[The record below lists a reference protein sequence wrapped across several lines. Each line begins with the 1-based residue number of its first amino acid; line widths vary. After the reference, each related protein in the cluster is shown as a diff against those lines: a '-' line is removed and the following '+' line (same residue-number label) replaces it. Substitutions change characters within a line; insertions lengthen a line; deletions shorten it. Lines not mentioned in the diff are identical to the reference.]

1 MTPDEKRAG
10 VERLSPW
17 FHRIDLGDGVVTK
30 GASVAGEAADH
41 PLPTWGVV
49 SKALPDDLSGASV
62 LDVGCNAGFY
72 SVEAMRRGAAR
83 VLGVDAQRHEVRQ
96 ASFVAR
102 ALGLPMEFRRMSVYD
117 LSPETVGVFDVTLA
131 LGLVYHLKHLVHG
144 LERLHSVTG
153 ELLVLETA
161 VLLPELVPT
170 DPVSYVQG
178 ALARTLHPIG
188 YVENSPDA
196 KEAVFNWFVPSVGA
210 MGAMLSDVGFDDVRC
225 VATPGDRAV
234 FVCRKRERSRVQ
246 VLPDLAARL
255 ELVSAPGPRL
265 LGEDVAFV
273 VRATNAGRSAWKA
286 RGDGDGDGKG
296 TVTLGAHLFREDE
309 EVDWL
314 WTSARLPEDVPPGG
328 SVELEL
334 DAAAFFAP
342 GRYRVEVDLVAQDL
356 AWFEDLGSPLLEA
369 PLEISDVPRPMPW
382 YRVAGLQEGSSKGE
396 APSPDVPYAA
406 LVRSAAA
413 ALAPLPAEEQARSA
427 LLWAVGW
434 PASASA
440 VADLAR
446 GLSPGAAGIP
456 AILHA
461 LAGDPDN
468 RPVPPPPPAARVE
481 ALLGRAPS
489 APETAIPLTGE
500 SFPGEAA
507 VARAL
512 LLEGAALD
520 DAAFVRRAYE
530 VVLGRAVD
538 DGGLANAVGQLSAG
552 GTTRTHLLHEL
563 LWSGELRA
571 D

>member
-10 VERLSPW
+10 VERLAPW

-30 GASVAGEAADH
+30 GASVSGEAADH
-41 PLPTWGVV
+41 PLPTWEVV
-49 SKALPDDLSGASV
+49 AKALPDDLTGASV

-72 SVEAMRRGAAR
+72 AVEAKRRGAAR
-83 VLGVDAQRHEVRQ
+83 VLGVDAQRHQVRQ

-102 ALGLPMEFRRMSVYD
+102 ALGLTMEFRRMSVYD
-117 LSPETVGVFDVTLA
+117 LTPEAVGVFDVTLA
-131 LGLVYHLKHLVHG
+131 LGLVYHLKHLVLG
-144 LERLHSVTG
+144 LERLHAVTG
-153 ELLVLETA
+153 DLLILETA

-170 DPVSYVQG
+170 HPVPYLQG
-178 ALARTLHPIG
+178 SLTRSLHPMG
-188 YVENSPDA
+188 YIENSPDA
-196 KEAVFNWFVPSVGA
+196 KEAVFNWFLPSAGA

-234 FVCRKRERSRVQ
+234 FVCRKRQRSTVQ
-246 VLPDLAARL
+246 VLPDLAASL
-255 ELVSAPGPRL
+255 ELVSPAGPRL
-265 LGEDVAFV
+265 LGEDVVLV
-273 VRATNAGRSAWKA
+273 VRATNAGRSPWKA
-286 RGDGDGDGKG
+286 RGDGDGKG
-296 TVTLGAHLFREDE
+296 TVTLGAHLLRDDE

-314 WTSARLPEDVPPGG
+314 WTSARLPGDVLPGE

-334 DAAAFFAP
+334 CAPAFFAP
-342 GRYRVEVDLVAQDL
+342 DRYRVEVDLVAQDL

-369 PLEISDVPRPMPW
+369 PLEVAAVPRPMPW
-382 YRVAGLQEGSSKGE
+382 YRVAGLQEGSSRGE
-396 APSPDVPYAA
+396 TPSPDVPYAE
-406 LVRSAAA
+406 LIRSAAA
-413 ALAPLPAEEQARSA
+413 ALAPFTAEEQVRAA

-434 PASASA
+434 PPSASA
-440 VADLAR
+440 VADVAQ
-446 GLSPGAAGIP
+446 GLRPGAPGIP
-456 AILHA
+456 TILHA
-461 LAGDPDN
+461 LAGDPDP
-468 RPVPPPPPAARVE
+468 RPVPPPPPQARVE
-481 ALLGRAPS
+481 ALLGRAPT

-530 VVLGRAVD
+530 VVLGRPVD
-538 DGGLANAVGQLSAG
+538 DEGLANAVGQLSAG